1 MIMNNKGLDG
11 KFLHYGIRKGDL
23 EIIESLCDKYEL
35 DKEWVEEQLLKAFHE
50 RKVNTIEMSSSDVE
64 QVVNNAIQ
72 QLVANKL

>member
-1 MIMNNKGLDG
+1 M
-11 KFLHYGIRKGDL
+11 

-35 DKEWVEEQLLKAFHE
+35 DKEWVEEQLLKAYHE

>member
-1 MIMNNKGLDG
+1 MIMNNKGLDD

-35 DKEWVEEQLLKAFHE
+35 DKEWVEEQLLKAYHE
-50 RKVNTIEMSSSDVE
+50 RKVNTIEMSTSDVE